1 MSSTTRRKRRR
12 LRRAAQ
18 GWLFIGPVVL
28 GTLLFNA
35 LPMLPTFYTS
45 LTQWDGLSAPVW
57 AGLINYQRA
66 LGGEDPEFVRSV
78 INTAVYTVAYVP
90 LGILAG
96 LVLALVVNTRLR
108 GMTVFRAL
116 FFLPVITSMVAIAM
130 MWRWIFDYQYGVI
143 NWLLG
148 LVGLPPV
155 HWLNGPMTAMIAVIV
170 TGIWSHMGYT
180 MVILLAGLQGV
191 PQELMDAAYVDG
203 AGWLARFR
211 HVTLPLITPTIF
223 FLVILSTIGS
233 FQVFGLIYVMTSGG
247 PGDATYVFI
256 YHLWNQAFQ
265 LRNMGY
271 GSALAVILFVV
282 LAGITWLQ
290 WRLSKRW
297 VHYQ

>member
-1 MSSTTRRKRRR
+1 M
-12 LRRAAQ
+12 Q
-18 GWLFIGPVVL
+18 GWMFIGPVVF
-28 GTLLFNA
+28 GTLIFNA
-35 LPMLPTFYTS
+35 LPMIPTFYTS
-45 LTQWDGLSAPVW
+45 FTNWNGLNSPQWTGI
-57 AGLINYQRA
+57 GNYKRA
-66 LGGEDPEFVRSV
+66 LGGHDPEFVRSV
-78 INTAVYTVAYVP
+78 INTLVYTVAFVP
-90 LGILAG
+90 LGILVG
-96 LVLALVVNTRLR
+96 LGLALLVNSKAR

-116 FFLPVITSMVAIAM
+116 FFLPVVTSMVAVGM
-130 MWRWIFDYQYGVI
+130 MWRWIFDWQYGVI

-148 LVGLPPV
+148 LVGITGP
-155 HWLNGPMTAMIAVIV
+155 HWLNGPTTAMIAVVI
-170 TGIWSHMGYT
+170 TGIWSSMGYN

-191 PQELMDAAYVDG
+191 PQELVDSAYVDG
-203 AGWLARFR
+203 AGRFARFR

-247 PGDATYVFI
+247 PGDSTYVYI

-271 GSALAVILFVV
+271 GSALAVLLFLV
-282 LAGITWLQ
+282 LAGITWGQ